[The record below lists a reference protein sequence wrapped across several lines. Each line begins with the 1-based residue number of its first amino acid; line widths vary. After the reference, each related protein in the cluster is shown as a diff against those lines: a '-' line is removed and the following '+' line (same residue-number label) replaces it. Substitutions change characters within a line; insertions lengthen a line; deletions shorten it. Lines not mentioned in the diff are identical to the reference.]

1 VSLISGENYI
11 FGLDFTLL
19 SYFSKQVM
27 ISFCGFN
34 QILFLLHAR
43 DLTSCSAK
51 NIIVSFFLFIG
62 TYFFLKSKNFFVYAL
77 CFQFLNL
84 LLFLPYTSLMNEKRI
99 RSILDYFVL
108 NIFIFCLFIL
118 GVSFFIGATNSL
130 NFVNFEVH
138 NQSYFILSIS
148 FFIFVTCFKMGVFP
162 FHNWLMPLY
171 SGFDF
176 KNLFSYFF
184 IEKVVI
190 GWSLISLLQN
200 LIMHLTKDYQSTIF
214 WCLTI
219 LATMTTIYG
228 NLLAIMQV
236 KIKKII
242 AYYSISHSGFL
253 LFFSCLSYE
262 QKMNQQF
269 LFYLIFFSFS
279 LTLVYL
285 FLCKGRDGKNI
296 EELDDL
302 QYLFQDSPKY
312 AMGLFICFLFVFS
325 STLTLGF
332 IFNFQIFINAF
343 REGFIF
349 EVITLIGLNFFGAG
363 YLLSKFLVIFKRR
376 VKLRK
381 RPLLAN

>member
-1 VSLISGENYI
+1 
-11 FGLDFTLL
+11 
-19 SYFSKQVM
+19 M
-27 ISFCGFN
+27 
-34 QILFLLHAR
+34 
-43 DLTSCSAK
+43 
-51 NIIVSFFLFIG
+51 
-62 TYFFLKSKNFFVYAL
+62 
-77 CFQFLNL
+77 
-84 LLFLPYTSLMNEKRI
+84 
-99 RSILDYFVL
+99 
-108 NIFIFCLFIL
+108 
-118 GVSFFIGATNSL
+118 SFFIGATNSL

-148 FFIFVTCFKMGVFP
+148 FFIFVTCFKIGVFP
-162 FHNWLMPLY
+162 FHNWLASLY
-171 SGFDF
+171 SGFEF

-200 LIMHLTKDYQSTIF
+200 LIMHLSKDYQGTIF

-219 LATMTTIYG
+219 LAILTTIYG

-253 LFFSCLSYE
+253 LFFSCLPYE
-262 QKMNQQF
+262 EKMNQQF
-269 LFYLIFFSFS
+269 LLYLIFFSFA

-285 FLCKGRDGKNI
+285 FLGKSRDGKNI

-312 AMGLFICFLFVFS
+312 AMGLFVCFLFVFS

-376 VKLRK
+376 IKLRK
-381 RPLLAN
+381 NPLLAN